1 MKVERHDAVDLLGIS
16 RTDKPDMRLRAR
28 GVAVSVF
35 RQAAWLASGTLNLIS
50 DKPLAKLVLNQKGAP
65 SNEIWDL
72 GN

>member
-1 MKVERHDAVDLLGIS
+1 
-16 RTDKPDMRLRAR
+16 MRLRAR